1 MKKNIALSFILVCL
15 LAVVETVQAQDRTF
29 GIGGIIGD
37 PDGITAK
44 GWLSETTAIAGAVS
58 LDIGSDYSWFLI
70 QADFLKQKTVATWE
84 EALLQTHYGGGLRI
98 VSGDFQEY
106 IAIRAPVGV
115 DVHAI
120 DAPVEVFMEVVPTI
134 DVDPEFFFYF
144 TGAVGFRY
152 YLGSN

>member
-1 MKKNIALSFILVCL
+1 MKKISILFFLLLTLSLTL
-15 LAVVETVQAQDRTF
+15 TTVHAQDKKF

-70 QADFLKQKTVATWE
+70 QADFLKQKTLATWE

-115 DVHAI
+115 DVNAI